1 MKKYGNHLAVD
12 HLDFTIEEGHIYGF
26 LGPNGAGKS
35 TTMNIMTGYLGAT
48 EGQVLINGH
57 DILKEPEE
65 AKKHIGYLPE
75 IPPLYT
81 EMTVR
86 EYMEFAAEL
95 KRIPKNKREESINE
109 VEKLVKIKDV
119 ESRLIKNLSKGY
131 RQRVGL
137 AQAVL
142 GFPEIIILDEPS
154 VGLDPKQIIEIRE
167 LIRKLAKKHTVI
179 LSSHILAEVREVCD
193 YILIISKGK
202 LVASDTPENL
212 ERLLGDAGMIEI
224 ETEAPAAQVREILK
238 NVPGIESVSAKTGAD
253 GITYGQIQER
263 KDADVRAAIF
273 NAFAA
278 NQTPLLK
285 LNAAQSSL
293 EDVFMELTQNE
304 KAADDYAKKAHR
316 SLVKKEQFKDAD
328 ALKFEETEK
337 ILDEEE
343 IKNEVHFE
351 ETEISSGEL
360 QFEDEESVAKN
371 VQFQDTDIAGETG
384 EEDEEYAGDL

>member
-1 MKKYGNHLAVD
+1 MIEVRNLVKKYGNHLAVD

-48 EGQVLINGH
+48 EGQVFINGH

-238 NVPGIESVSAKTGAD
+238 NVPGIESVSVKTGAD

-316 SLVKKEQFKDAD
+316 SLSGKERVIDVD
-328 ALKFEETEK
+328 ELKIDET
-337 ILDEEE
+337 
-343 IKNEVHFE
+343 
-351 ETEISSGEL
+351 
-360 QFEDEESVAKN
+360 VAAQ
-371 VQFQDTDIAGETG
+371 VTG
-384 EEDEEYAGDL
+384 EEDEEHAGDL